1 MIKSLRLLKILCVLL
16 SHRLDRLLE
25 STQLPL
31 LLRIILM
38 FHPWRLLPSDNKSD
52 GERLRLALIKLGP
65 IFVKFGQLLSTR
77 RDLLPED
84 IADEL
89 ALLQDQ
95 VPPFAPEQAKA
106 IIEQSMGSSIEEVF
120 TEFDANALAS
130 ASIAQIHTAS
140 LHSGESVVIKVVR
153 PGIKAIIEQDIA
165 LLYSIAEFIEQR
177 INDGHRLRPVEIIED
192 YEHTILDELNLLK
205 EAANTAQLRRNFEG
219 SDLLYVPQ
227 VHWDYCRQNVMVME
241 RIHGIPVTDLEQ
253 LKKNG
258 TNMKALAERGVEI
271 FFTQLLRDNFFHA
284 DMHPGNIF
292 VAHGQADSP
301 QYIAID
307 CAIIGSLSEFDQ
319 YYLAR
324 NLLAVFQRDYRLVAE
339 LHIECGWIPKHTKVQ
354 DFESAIRT
362 VCEPVFQKP
371 IGEISFGHLLISLFQ
386 TARRFDMEVQPSLV
400 LLQKTLLNI
409 EGLGKQLYPE
419 LNLWDTAKPQLE
431 QWLKDRYAPKQ
442 MLKRVQRYVPG
453 WLEQLPSLPD
463 KFMRHLSQVDAIES
477 LNKDQQRYIDEL
489 QQQRTS
495 QRRQKRYSKLLIL
508 LIAAIVTSFEPDL
521 QAALSNLSNTSIIMS
536 LVVILIWLRS

>member
-1 MIKSLRLLKILCVLL
+1 VIKTIRLLKILRVVL
-16 SHRLDRLLE
+16 SHRLDRLFE
-25 STQLPL
+25 QQTLPL
-31 LLRIILM
+31 LARLALII
-38 FHPWRLLPSDNKSD
+38 HPWRLVPADDKSD
-52 GERLRLALIKLGP
+52 GERLRLALIELGP

-77 RDLLPED
+77 RDLLPAD

-95 VPPFAPEQAKA
+95 VPPFPAEESQN
-106 IIEQSMGSSIEEVF
+106 IIERAIGEPIAKLFNS
-120 TEFDANALAS
+120 FDPKALAS
-130 ASIAQIHTAS
+130 ASIAQIHTAQ
-140 LHSGESVVIKVVR
+140 LLSGEDVVIKVVR
-153 PGIKAIIEQDIA
+153 PGIKTIIEQDIA
-165 LLYSIAEFIEQR
+165 LLYSVAHFIEKRIPDGQR
-177 INDGHRLRPVEIIED
+177 LHPVEIIAD

-205 EAANTAQLRRNFEG
+205 EAANTAQLRRNFLE

-241 RIHGIPVTDLEQ
+241 RIHGIPVTNIEQ
-253 LKKNG
+253 LKNNG
-258 TNMKALAERGVEI
+258 TDMKAMAERGVEI

-292 VAHGQADSP
+292 VSHGKPDIP

-339 LHIECGWIPKHTKVQ
+339 LHIECGWIPKQTKVQ

-371 IGEISFGHLLISLFQ
+371 IGGISFGHLLIALFQ

-442 MLKRVQRYVPG
+442 MIKRMQRYVPG

-463 KFMRHLSQVDAIES
+463 KFMRHLSQVDAIET
-477 LNKDQQRYIDEL
+477 LNKQQQQYISELEQQRA
-489 QQQRTS
+489 S

-508 LIAAIVTSFEPDL
+508 LILATVV
-521 QAALSNLSNTSIIMS
+521 SIDPGLKHAFSTVGDSSLIMG
-536 LVVILIWLRS
+536 LVAMLIWLRS